1 MTALR
6 TGIVVALGVG
16 LAGLL
21 AGDAATVGIGSEPA
35 HPELADTSKPMRAV
49 WNEVKWPFPLDQWG
63 TGRAFQC
70 RAGDCGTEVNLYLRP
85 KLGFCNC
92 ATGVSDDAEL
102 DRVGDL
108 ELLSPTFDGL
118 RDGQPITVGWMKGRS
133 RPYHVTISYAS
144 PRTALAIAFNDKCDV
159 VVATVVAD
167 KTRIPAAEVAALEFL
182 NGDLVLRWAE
192 RELGL

>member
-1 MTALR
+1 MIAR
-6 TGIVVALGVG
+6 RASIVVVALGVAG
-16 LAGLL
+16 VLAGGAMPLG
-21 AGDAATVGIGSEPA
+21 AGQQPTEVGKPAPAAWSEF
-35 HPELADTSKPMRAV
+35 
-49 WNEVKWPFPLDQWG
+49 KWPFPLDQWG
-63 TGRAFQC
+63 VGRAFRC
-70 RAGDCGTEVNLYLRP
+70 KAADCGANIDLYLRA

-108 ELLSPTFDGL
+108 ELLSARFNGL
-118 RDGQPITVGWMKGRS
+118 RDGRPVTVGWMKGRS
-133 RPYHVTISYAS
+133 RPYQVAIPYGS

-167 KTRIPAAEVAALEFL
+167 DVSTAQGAALGFL

-192 RELGL
+192 KELGL

>member
-1 MTALR
+1 MIAQR
-6 TGIVVALGVG
+6 AAIVVALGMAGV
-16 LAGLL
+16 LAGGSMTLG
-21 AGDAATVGIGSEPA
+21 AGRQPANAGKPAAWS
-35 HPELADTSKPMRAV
+35 
-49 WNEVKWPFPLDQWG
+49 EVKWPFPLDQWG
-63 TGRAFQC
+63 VGRAFRCQ
-70 RAGDCGTEVNLYLRP
+70 AVECGADISLYLRA

-108 ELLSPTFDGL
+108 ELLSAKFNGL
-118 RDGQPITVGWMKGRS
+118 RDGRTISVGWMQGRS
-133 RPYHVTISYAS
+133 RPYQVAMRYGS

-167 KTRIPAAEVAALEFL
+167 DVPAAERAALGFL

-192 RELGL
+192 KELGL

>member
-1 MTALR
+1 MTRLH
-6 TGIVVALGVG
+6 TVALVAALGLG

-21 AGDAATVGIGSEPA
+21 AGDAATVGVRQQSSGKSPPVQA
-35 HPELADTSKPMRAV
+35 AWT
-49 WNEVKWPFPLDQWG
+49 EVKWPFPLDQWG

-70 RAGDCGTEVNLYLRP
+70 RAADCGSEINLYLRA

-92 ATGVSDDAEL
+92 ATGVSDDTEL

-108 ELLSPTFDGL
+108 ELLSDKFAGLSDG
-118 RDGQPITVGWMKGRS
+118 RPINVGWMNGRS
-133 RPYHVTISYAS
+133 RPYHVTIAYGS

-167 KTRIPAAEVAALEFL
+167 RDRIPAAESAALEFL

>member
-1 MTALR
+1 MIAQR
-6 TGIVVALGVG
+6 AGFVVALSMAGV
-16 LAGLL
+16 L
-21 AGDAATVGIGSEPA
+21 AGDSMTLGAGQQPA
-35 HPELADTSKPMRAV
+35 DAGKPA
-49 WNEVKWPFPLDQWG
+49 WSEVKWPFPLDQWG
-63 TGRAFQC
+63 VGRAFRCQ
-70 RAGDCGTEVNLYLRP
+70 AVECGADISLYLRA

-108 ELLSPTFDGL
+108 ELLSAKFDGL
-118 RDGQPITVGWMKGRS
+118 REGRATTVGWMQGRS
-133 RPYHVTISYAS
+133 RPYRVVMRYGS

-167 KTRIPAAEVAALEFL
+167 DIPAAERAALGFL

-192 RELGL
+192 KELGL

>member
-1 MTALR
+1 MRPTIL
-6 TGIVVALGVG
+6 VVVMGVA

-21 AGDAATVGIGSEPA
+21 AGDAMTVGVGQPPSEGAKSAPA
-35 HPELADTSKPMRAV
+35 AWSEI
-49 WNEVKWPFPLDQWG
+49 KWPFPLDQWG

-70 RAGDCGTEVNLYLRP
+70 RAGDCGAEVNLYLRA

-92 ATGVSDDAEL
+92 TTGVSDDAEL

-108 ELLSPTFDGL
+108 ELLSDKFEGLSDG
-118 RDGQPITVGWMKGRS
+118 RPIGVGWMNGRS
-133 RPYHVTISYAS
+133 RPYQVAVRYGA

-159 VVATVVAD
+159 VVATVVAERS
-167 KTRIPAAEVAALEFL
+167 RIPAAERAALEFL

-192 RELGL
+192 KELGL

>member
-1 MTALR
+1 MIAR
-6 TGIVVALGVG
+6 RVGIVVALGM
-16 LAGLL
+16 AGVL
-21 AGDAATVGIGSEPA
+21 AGDTMTLGAGQQPADAGKSAAWS
-35 HPELADTSKPMRAV
+35 
-49 WNEVKWPFPLDQWG
+49 EVKWPFPLDQWG
-63 TGRAFQC
+63 VGRAFRC
-70 RAGDCGTEVNLYLRP
+70 PAADCGADISLYLRA

-108 ELLSPTFDGL
+108 ELLSDGL
-118 RDGQPITVGWMKGRS
+118 RDGRAIAVGWMKGRS
-133 RPYHVTISYAS
+133 RPYQVAMRYGS

-167 KTRIPAAEVAALEFL
+167 DVPTAERAALGFL

-192 RELGL
+192 KELGL

>member
-6 TGIVVALGVG
+6 TGIVVVGLGVG

-21 AGDAATVGIGSEPA
+21 AGDAATVGVGRQPA
-35 HPELADTSKPMRAV
+35 DAAKSAV
-49 WNEVKWPFPLDQWG
+49 WTEIKWPFPLDQWG

-70 RAGDCGTEVNLYLRP
+70 RGADCGAEMSLYLRA

-92 ATGVSDDAEL
+92 ATGVADDAEL

-108 ELLSPTFDGL
+108 ELLSDKFKGLSDG
-118 RDGQPITVGWMKGRS
+118 RTIKVGWMNGRS
-133 RPYHVTISYAS
+133 RPYRVAIPYAA
-144 PRTALAIAFNDKCDV
+144 PRDVLAIAFNDKCDV

-167 KTRIPAAEVAALEFL
+167 QVGAAEHAAIGFL

>member
-1 MTALR
+1 MTPLR
-6 TGIVVALGVG
+6 TGIALIACGVG

-21 AGDAATVGIGSEPA
+21 AGDAGTVGAGQGAAGAPV
-35 HPELADTSKPMRAV
+35 RAA
-49 WNEVKWPFPLDQWG
+49 WSEVKWPFPLDQWG
-63 TGRAFQC
+63 TGRAFRC
-70 RAGDCGTEVNLYLRP
+70 PAAECGAAIDLYLRA

-92 ATGVSDDAEL
+92 TTGVSDDAEL

-108 ELLSPTFDGL
+108 ELLSQTFDGL
-118 RDGQPITVGWMKGRS
+118 RDGRPITVGWMKGRS
-133 RPYHVTISYAS
+133 RPYRVTLSSAP
-144 PRTALAIAFNDKCDV
+144 PRGALAIAFNDKCDV

-167 KTRIPAAEVAALEFL
+167 DMAAAERAALSFL

>member
-1 MTALR
+1 MLVA
-6 TGIVVALGVG
+6 ALGVG

-21 AGDAATVGIGSEPA
+21 ASDAVTIGATPVAGDAAPA
-35 HPELADTSKPMRAV
+35 SRAS
-49 WNEVKWPFPLDQWG
+49 WTEVKWPFLLDQWG
-63 TGRAFQC
+63 TGRAFRC
-70 RAGDCGTEVNLYLRP
+70 RAADCGAEIDLYLRA

-92 ATGVSDDAEL
+92 STGVSDDAEL

-108 ELLSPTFDGL
+108 ELFSDKFEGL
-118 RDGQPITVGWMKGRS
+118 TEGRSVVVHWMKGRS
-133 RPYHVTISYAS
+133 RPYQVTVPYEP

-159 VVATVVAD
+159 VVATVLADRERLAVAE
-167 KTRIPAAEVAALEFL
+167 RAALDFL

>member
-1 MTALR
+1 MTVLR
-6 TGIVVALGVG
+6 TGIVVGVLGVG

-21 AGDAATVGIGSEPA
+21 AADAMRTGDAQRALGASEPIHA
-35 HPELADTSKPMRAV
+35 Q
-49 WNEVKWPFPLDQWG
+49 WNEVKWPFPIDQWG
-63 TGRAFQC
+63 VGRAFQC
-70 RAGDCGTEVNLYLRP
+70 RAADCGGEINLYLRA

-108 ELLSPTFDGL
+108 DLLSNKFQGL
-118 RDGQPITVGWMKGRS
+118 RDGRPISVGWMQGRS
-133 RPYHVTISYAS
+133 RPFHVSIPYSS

-167 KTRIPAAEVAALEFL
+167 ERRVPAAEQAALEFL
-182 NGDLVLRWAE
+182 NGDVVLHWAE
-192 RELGL
+192 KELGL

>member
-1 MTALR
+1 MTAVR
-6 TGIVVALGVG
+6 TGIVVVALGIG

-21 AGDAATVGIGSEPA
+21 AGDALTVGAGQPPSDAATSSSPA
-35 HPELADTSKPMRAV
+35 WTEI
-49 WNEVKWPFPLDQWG
+49 KWPFPLDQWG

-70 RAGDCGTEVNLYLRP
+70 RAGDCGAEVNLYLRA

-92 ATGVSDDAEL
+92 STGVSDDTEL

-108 ELLSPTFDGL
+108 ELLSDKFEGLSDG
-118 RDGQPITVGWMKGRS
+118 RPISVGWMNGRS
-133 RPYHVTISYAS
+133 RPYHVTIPYAS

-167 KTRIPAAEVAALEFL
+167 RSRIPAAERAALEFL
-182 NGDLVLRWAE
+182 NGGLVLRWAE
-192 RELGL
+192 KELGL